1 MYTYSTAKM
10 GKKCLPMGSGI
21 ICFENMTLFVLVLLT
36 IGVGYLH
43 YVQFVKPSQRNS
55 PAPQRNSPAPQRNSP
70 APQPQ
75 ITYVSQ
81 DSHYVPPL
89 NTIDVRG
96 PIELPPPPHLGVGIP
111 VNIRTSTA
119 NTSYRQIGIL
129 TKSVRNNDPLILPL
143 FGRNLL
149 NGRDKWQY
157 YTMSNSGGASF
168 NAKLPISVNG
178 RSCTGEYGC
187 DGIYNGDTVYVEGY
201 EDTFRATIYENA
213 TMNYIPF

>member
-1 MYTYSTAKM
+1 MIRRRTTVTP
-10 GKKCLPMGSGI
+10 KKCIPGI
-21 ICFENMTLFVLVLLT
+21 ICIENMTLFVLTLVV
-36 IGVGYLH
+36 ISVGYLY
-43 YVQFVKPSQRNS
+43 YVVFVKSANHSEQKKNVAPSVQPIIVTQQS
-55 PAPQRNSPAPQRNSP
+55 TPATSLDN
-70 APQPQ
+70 
-75 ITYVSQ
+75 I
-81 DSHYVPPL
+81 YVPPL

-96 PIELPPPPHLGVGIP
+96 PIQPITPPVALGVGVP

-119 NTSYRQIGIL
+119 NTPYRQIGIL
-129 TKSVRNNDPLILPL
+129 TKNVRDGRDPLILPL
-143 FGRNLL
+143 MGRNLL

-157 YTMSNSGGASF
+157 YTVANSGGMTF

-187 DGIYNGDTVYVEGY
+187 DSVSNGDTVYVEGY

>member
-1 MYTYSTAKM
+1 MA
-10 GKKCLPMGSGI
+10 KKCIPGLL
-21 ICFENMTLFVLVLLT
+21 CVENMTLFILL
-36 IGVGYLH
+36 ILSISVGYL
-43 YVQFVKPSQRNS
+43 YWKQYSSEKKGTVPRMQLQPSIIHTQVIDTGS
-55 PAPQRNSPAPQRNSP
+55 
-70 APQPQ
+70 
-75 ITYVSQ
+75 VSLQ
-81 DSHYVPPL
+81 NPYVPPL

-96 PIELPPPPHLGVGIP
+96 GVVSSPIGLP

-119 NTSYRQIGIL
+119 NTPYRQIGIL
-129 TKSVRNNDPLILPL
+129 TKNVNGTEPLILPL

-187 DGIYNGDTVYVEGY
+187 DSVSNGDTVYVEGY

-213 TMNYIPF
+213 TLNYIPL